1 MIKVN
6 IEITAPTLPDA
17 LEELQSFCRDGQ
29 EQAPSGAEAQ
39 EESVIPFPAAPRKD
53 NEEGVPDE
61 NPSTA
66 AEQDLSNS
74 AAAEPT
80 KNTETTVEPTDAE
93 PAPET
98 AAAPAT
104 SEPEPPKLKKEDV
117 RAVLMDARA
126 KGIDLTEILKP
137 YGGKLSSVEASDYA
151 AVVAAAKKAM
161 GAKK

>member
-29 EQAPSGAEAQ
+29 GQAPSGAEAQ
-39 EESVIPFPAAPRKD
+39 EESVIQFPAAPRKD
-53 NEEGVPDE
+53 NEEGVPNE

-80 KNTETTVEPTDAE
+80 ANTEMTVAPTETE

-98 AAAPAT
+98 APAPAT
-104 SEPEPPKLKKEDV
+104 SEQPKLKKEDV

-137 YGGKLSSVEASDYA
+137 YGGKLSAVEASDYE